1 MCWESDQPVK
11 PNPPAPVIE
20 VRNLTC
26 GYGETVVLQDVS
38 FVVHPREVLF
48 VIGGSGCGKSTLLR
62 CLIGLLKP
70 LQGDITYFGKSFTAA
85 DAPQRR
91 EILKTFGVL
100 YQNNALWSSMTLAEN
115 VALPLE
121 EHTALSRADR
131 EEIVTLKL
139 TEVGLAGA
147 EGLYPAE
154 LSGGMK
160 KRAALARAL
169 ALDPAIVFFDEPSEG
184 LDPITSREMDR
195 LILQVRDVLGTTM
208 VIVSHQ
214 LSSIF
219 RLADRVI
226 VLDRAAKGIIAEGKP
241 SELAARSSD
250 PRVRDFLNQ
259 DANSAERGAHASA
272 IATEVQFR

>member
-1 MCWESDQPVK
+1 ME
-11 PNPPAPVIE
+11 NAPPATVID
-20 VRNLTC
+20 VKNLAC
-26 GYGETVVLQDVS
+26 GYGETVVLQGVS
-38 FVVHPREVLF
+38 FAVHPRELFF

-70 LQGDITYFGKSFTAA
+70 WQGDVAYFGKSFTAA
-85 DAPQRR
+85 DAGQRR
-91 EILKTFGVL
+91 DILKTFGVI
-100 YQNNALWSSMTLAEN
+100 YQSNALWSSMTLAEN

-121 EHTALSRADR
+121 EHTSLTRADR
-131 EEIVTLKL
+131 QEIVALKL
-139 TEVGLAGA
+139 TQVGLSGS
-147 EGLYPAE
+147 EDLYPAE

-195 LILQVRDVLGTTM
+195 LILQVRETLGTTM

-219 RLADRVI
+219 RLADRVMM
-226 VLDRAAKGIIAEGKP
+226 LDHESKGIIAEGAP
-241 SELAARSSD
+241 AELAATSTD
-250 PRVRDFLNQ
+250 PRVRDFLNE
-259 DANSAERGAHASA
+259 DGDSPKRMHPAAHLP
-272 IATEVQFR
+272 

>member
-1 MCWESDQPVK
+1 MDS
-11 PNPPAPVIE
+11 NPSSPAIE
-20 VRNLTC
+20 VKDLTC
-26 GYGETVVLQDVS
+26 GYDAKVILQDVS
-38 FVVHPREVLF
+38 FAVKPRELLF
-48 VIGGSGCGKSTLLR
+48 VVGGSGCGKSTLLR
-62 CLIGLLKP
+62 CLIGLLRP
-70 LQGDITYFGKSFTAA
+70 LKGDVAYFGQSFTGAETE
-85 DAPQRR
+85 QRR

-115 VALPLE
+115 VSLPLE
-121 EHTALSRADR
+121 VHTSLSRADR

-139 TEVGLAGA
+139 AEVGLAGS
-147 EGLYPAE
+147 EGLYPSE

-214 LSSIF
+214 LSSIY

-226 VLDRAAKGIIAEGKP
+226 MFERNAKGIIADGKP
-241 SELAARSSD
+241 GELAEHSEDA
-250 PRVRDFLNQ
+250 RVRDFLKRDDGSVPQSNPAA
-259 DANSAERGAHASA
+259 DGGPPAPSP
-272 IATEVQFR
+272 

>member
-1 MCWESDQPVK
+1 MKNDAS
-11 PNPPAPVIE
+11 APVIE
-20 VRNLTC
+20 VKNLTC

-38 FVVHPREVLF
+38 FAVHARELLF

-70 LQGDITYFGKSFTAA
+70 FQGDVVYFGKSFIAA
-85 DAPQRR
+85 DPTQRR

-115 VALPLE
+115 ISLPLE
-121 EHTALSRADR
+121 EHTSLSLADR

-139 TEVGLAGA
+139 TEVGLAGS
-147 EGLYPAE
+147 EELYPAE

-169 ALDPAIVFFDEPSEG
+169 ALDPAIVFFDEPSTG

-195 LILQVRDVLGTTM
+195 LILQVRDTLGTTM

-226 VLDRAAKGIIAEGKP
+226 MLDSETKGIIAEGVP
-241 SELAARSSD
+241 AELAATSND

-259 DANSAERGAHASA
+259 SNDFPKRTNQPSGDILNHS
-272 IATEVQFR
+272 

>member
-1 MCWESDQPVK
+1 MKNNAS
-11 PNPPAPVIE
+11 APVIE
-20 VRNLTC
+20 VKNLTC
-26 GYGETVVLQDVS
+26 GYDETVVLQDVS
-38 FVVHPREVLF
+38 FVVHAREILF

-70 LQGDITYFGKSFTAA
+70 FQGDIAYFGESFIAA
-85 DAPQRR
+85 DATQRR

-115 VALPLE
+115 ISLPLE
-121 EHTALSRADR
+121 EHTSLSQADR
-131 EEIVTLKL
+131 EEIIAIKL
-139 TEVGLAGA
+139 AEVDLAGS
-147 EGLYPAE
+147 EQLYPSE

-169 ALDPAIVFFDEPSEG
+169 ALDPAIVFFDEPSTG

-195 LILQVRDVLGTTM
+195 LILQVRDTLGTTM

-226 VLDRAAKGIIAEGKP
+226 MLDRDAKGIIAEGTP
-241 SELAARSSD
+241 AELVASSTD

-259 DANSAERGAHASA
+259 DQDIPKRTETPAHANLP
-272 IATEVQFR
+272 

>member
-1 MCWESDQPVK
+1 MKNNS
-11 PNPPAPVIE
+11 PASVIE
-20 VRNLTC
+20 VKHLTC
-26 GYGETVVLQDVS
+26 GYGGNVVLQDVS
-38 FVVHPREVLF
+38 FAVHVRELLF

-70 LQGDITYFGKSFTAA
+70 VQGDVAYFGTSFIAA
-85 DAPQRR
+85 DAARRR

-115 VALPLE
+115 ISLPLE
-121 EHTALSRADR
+121 EHTSLSPADR
-131 EEIVTLKL
+131 EEIVAIKL
-139 TEVGLAGA
+139 AEVGLAGA
-147 EGLYPAE
+147 GELYPAE

-184 LDPITSREMDR
+184 LDPVTSREMDR
-195 LILQVRDVLGTTM
+195 LILQVRDILGTTM

-226 VLDRAAKGIIAEGKP
+226 MLDRETKGMIAEGTP
-241 SELAARSSD
+241 AGLVAASTD
-250 PRVRDFLNQ
+250 PRVQGFLNQ
-259 DANSAERGAHASA
+259 SETFLKRTDPPSGGVPPPS
-272 IATEVQFR
+272 